1 MLRRS
6 FLNQLEQLNKKVYDM
21 GNKVDVIIGQTIDV
35 LSNID
40 TELADKVIRDD
51 TSINKMEHQI
61 EQVCMNILALQ
72 QPIAGD
78 LRMVAGCL
86 KIITDIERIADQ
98 CTDICEIISMKQIS
112 KQNVSLNDVSNILKQ
127 VHDMFK
133 RSINVFQSRNVDD
146 AVNICKSD
154 DNIDSLFSDI
164 IFKICGVIAKD
175 TSKIMPEVDLMFIT
189 KYAERMGDHCT
200 NIAEWVIYMETGK
213 HPALN

>member
-6 FLNQLEQLNKKVYDM
+6 FLKQLEQLNKKVSEM
-21 GNKVDVIIGQTIDV
+21 GSKVDMIIGQTIEV
-35 LSNID
+35 LKDID
-40 TELADKVIRDD
+40 IKLANEVIDND
-51 TSINKMEHQI
+51 NSIDKMEHQI
-61 EQVCMNILALQ
+61 EQACMNILALQ

-98 CTDICEIISMKQIS
+98 CTDICEIISMKQ
-112 KQNVSLNDVSNILKQ
+112 VSAQSGCLIEVSNMLER
-127 VHDMFK
+127 VHNMFK
-133 RSINVFQSRNVDD
+133 RSLKVFETRNVDD

-154 DNIDSLFSDI
+154 DDIDSLFSDI
-164 IFKICGVIAKD
+164 IFNICGVIVKD
-175 TSKIMPEVDLMFIT
+175 TSKVMPEVDLMFIT

-200 NIAEWVIYMETGK
+200 NIAEWVIYMETGQ